1 VDVTLLVLCSKRR
14 APVQEENLNQVLVLS
29 VNAQLQ
35 QGQSESEK
43 MAFKTVFH
51 KRSFTVKKVKVMS
64 EKCHLSQKFS
74 LLLSHSSCEK
84 QEWKGEEE
92 I

>member
-1 VDVTLLVLCSKRR
+1 VLCSKRR
-14 APVQEENLNQVLVLS
+14 APVQEESLNQVLVLS

-43 MAFKTVFH
+43 MPFKMVFH
-51 KRSFTVKKVKVMS
+51 MRSFTVKVMS
-64 EKCHLSQKFS
+64 EKRHLSQKFS